1 MVKVTRAQQMGTEAD
16 KLIVGVLWLLMGF
29 SLALAGWHDTWLPAL
44 LVGLPAVA
52 LPTMLY
58 LKAPGEIF
66 TRCASSAALM
76 VFAALNIHQADG
88 MNELHF
94 GIFVYLAFLLAYRDW
109 RPIVVAAVVIA
120 VHHLS
125 FQYLQQWGYG
135 VRCFTRPSLWITVIH
150 AAYVVV
156 EAAVLIFLARI
167 MRRAAA
173 QAAELEA
180 MVTALAATTGRIDLT
195 PLPVTPRS
203 RLGNSLRDM
212 IAAIRETLGG
222 VRAGTDTI
230 AGASGEIAHGS
241 AELSQRTVRQ
251 AASIEQTVAAMVQLA
266 ATVRRNN
273 DNARAANALAQSASD
288 IAGRGGAAVR
298 EVVATMGG
306 ISASS
311 RQIADIIGVI
321 DGIAFQTNIL
331 ALNAAVEAAR
341 AGEQGRG
348 FAVVASEVRNLAQ
361 RSAAAARE
369 IKALISDSVTRV
381 ETGSG
386 LVNDAGAIIV
396 QVVDSV
402 QRVTAIMGEM
412 SHAAVEQN
420 EGIERINH
428 ALVAIDEATQQ
439 NAALARQDLEAA
451 QALTGEVQ
459 HLTTLVAAF
468 KLGDGGARPAPVQL
482 R

>member
-1 MVKVTRAQQMGTEAD
+1 
-16 KLIVGVLWLLMGF
+16 
-29 SLALAGWHDTWLPAL
+29 
-44 LVGLPAVA
+44 
-52 LPTMLY
+52 
-58 LKAPGEIF
+58 
-66 TRCASSAALM
+66 
-76 VFAALNIHQADG
+76 
-88 MNELHF
+88 
-94 GIFVYLAFLLAYRDW
+94 
-109 RPIVVAAVVIA
+109 
-120 VHHLS
+120 
-125 FQYLQQWGYG
+125 
-135 VRCFTRPSLWITVIH
+135 
-150 AAYVVV
+150 VVV

-222 VRAGTDTI
+222 VQAGTDTI

-273 DNARAANALAQSASD
+273 DNARAANTLAQSASD

-402 QRVTAIMGEM
+402 QRVTAIMAEM
-412 SHAAVEQN
+412 SNAAVEQN

-439 NAALARQDLEAA
+439 NATLAQQDLEAA
-451 QALTGEVQ
+451 QALAGEVQ